1 MVLIY
6 QDYTSQSIGAVV
18 VVVVIAIIAIVIA
31 RTITVS
37 LHCLV
42 VACINY
48 CTMQWD
54 ENEIILHGSL
64 LHSTIELHVI
74 VGPSRSTTELERT
87 IRMVIYLTSYN
98 TTLTLGLHS
107 YKEYF

>member
-1 MVLIY
+1 MILIY
-6 QDYTSQSIGAVV
+6 QDYTSQSIDAVAVAVV
-18 VVVVIAIIAIVIA
+18 VVIVIA

-74 VGPSRSTTELERT
+74 VGPSRSTTELEHT

-98 TTLTLGLHS
+98 TTLTHGLHS